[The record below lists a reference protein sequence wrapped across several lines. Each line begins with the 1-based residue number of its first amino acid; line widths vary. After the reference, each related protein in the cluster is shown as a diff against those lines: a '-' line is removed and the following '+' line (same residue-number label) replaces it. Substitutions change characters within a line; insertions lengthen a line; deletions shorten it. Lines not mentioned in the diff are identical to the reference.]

1 MHIPKESI
9 NYLLVCVI
17 GIAMFLAVGFYPLRS
32 SLNHIEKEIEK
43 IERKIKEKKTIIPL
57 YNEFQKEFSR
67 YKPFQS
73 IVSIEDR
80 GVDTPS
86 DLKSHLREMAKGSN
100 LKILSFIP
108 QIKREKGVEKI
119 NLKVLL
125 AGRFPDFGRFL
136 HSISFYPFIERISSF
151 EIRKK
156 DSITQF
162 NLVMEIAFKN
172 KR

>member
-9 NYLLVCVI
+9 NYLLVCVF

-43 IERKIKEKKTIIPL
+43 IERKIEEKKTIIPL
-57 YNEFQKEFSR
+57 YNEFQKELSK
-67 YKPFQS
+67 YMSFQS
-73 IVSIEDR
+73 IVSIEDS

-86 DLKSHLREMAKGSN
+86 DLKSHLREIAKKSN

-108 QIKREKGVEKI
+108 QIKREKGMEKI
-119 NLKVLL
+119 KLRLLL
-125 AGRFPDFGRFL
+125 AGRFLNFGKFL

>member
-9 NYLLVCVI
+9 NYLLVCVF

-57 YNEFQKEFSR
+57 YNEFQKELSK
-67 YKPFQS
+67 YMSFQS
-73 IVSIEDR
+73 IVSIEDS

-86 DLKSHLREMAKGSN
+86 DLKSHLREIAKKSN

-108 QIKREKGVEKI
+108 QIKREKGMEKI
-119 NLKVLL
+119 KLRLLL
-125 AGRFPDFGRFL
+125 AGRFLNFGKFL